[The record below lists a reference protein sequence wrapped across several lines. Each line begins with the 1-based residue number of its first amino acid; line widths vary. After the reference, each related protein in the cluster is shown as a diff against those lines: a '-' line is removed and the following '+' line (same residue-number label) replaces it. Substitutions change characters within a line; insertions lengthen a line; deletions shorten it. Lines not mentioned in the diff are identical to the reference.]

1 MKATQLYWRCR
12 RGGLELDLL
21 LKHYLDNH
29 YATASA
35 TQQAQF
41 VALLELEDDRLLPA
55 LLLFLEENNT
65 TSYF

>member
-21 LKHYLDNH
+21 LKHYLENH

-35 TQQAQF
+35 TQQAEF

-55 LLLFLEENNT
+55 LLLFLKENNAT
-65 TSYF
+65 LRF